1 MPASAI
7 GATDVY
13 HDALTNYLVSMA
25 RAVELS
31 VNRALDAMLTL
42 DPRLARAIFL
52 NEPRLNEMEIII
64 DEHAVKLLRRKDLA
78 EAAFAEEDIR
88 QIVATLKVNNDL
100 ERMGDLAVSLGQRAL
115 SLSAMHVVEMPQEL
129 EPMVTAVRAMV
140 TKSLGTLI
148 YRNVDLAQEVLQ
160 SDAEVDDYRDRLFET
175 IAGSMAERPLAIA
188 ASVQV
193 LLATRHLE
201 RIGDHCTN
209 IAEDIF
215 FWVRGLDVRH
225 GRALQTAQDTTK
237 KL

>member
-1 MPASAI
+1 MPAPAI
-7 GATDVY
+7 CTTDVY
-13 HDALTNYLVSMA
+13 QEALTNYLVSMA
-25 RAVELS
+25 RTTELS
-31 VNRALDAMLTL
+31 VNRALDALLTL
-42 DPRLARAIFL
+42 DPRLSRAVFVT
-52 NEPRLNEMEIII
+52 EPRLNEMEMII
-64 DEHAVKLLRRKDLA
+64 DEHAVKLLQRQDLA
-78 EAAFAEEDIR
+78 QQALAEEDIR

-140 TKSLGTLI
+140 AKSLGALI

-160 SDAEVDDYRDRLFET
+160 SDAEVDEYRDRLFET
-175 IAGSMAERPLAIA
+175 IVASMAEKPGAIA

-225 GRALQTAQDTTK
+225 GRALRAAPARPEA
-237 KL
+237 L

>member
-1 MPASAI
+1 
-7 GATDVY
+7 
-13 HDALTNYLVSMA
+13 MA
-25 RAVELS
+25 RTTELS
-31 VNRALDAMLTL
+31 VNRALDALLTL
-42 DPRLARAIFL
+42 DPRLVRAVFVT
-52 NEPRLNEMEIII
+52 EPRLNEMEMI
-64 DEHAVKLLRRKDLA
+64 DEHAVKLLRRQDLA
-78 EAAFAEEDIR
+78 EPAFADEDIR

-115 SLSAMHVVEMPQEL
+115 SLSAMHVVEMPQEV

-140 TKSLGTLI
+140 TKSLGALI

-160 SDAEVDDYRDRLFET
+160 SDAEVDDYRDRLFE
-175 IAGSMAERPLAIA
+175 IIVGSMAEKPVAIA

-215 FWVRGLDVRH
+215 FWVRELDVRH
-225 GRALQTAQDTTK
+225 GRALWTATPAPGA
-237 KL
+237 L

>member
-1 MPASAI
+1 MLASAI

-13 HDALTNYLVSMA
+13 QDALTNYLVSMA
-25 RAVELS
+25 RTTELS
-31 VNRALDAMLTL
+31 VNRALDALLTL
-42 DPRLARAIFL
+42 DPRLARAVFVT
-52 NEPRLNEMEIII
+52 EPRLNEMEMII
-64 DEHAVKLLRRKDLA
+64 DEHAVKLLRRESPVGQPLS
-78 EAAFAEEDIR
+78 EEEIR
-88 QIVATLKVNNDL
+88 QVVATLKVNNDL
-100 ERMGDLAVSLGQRAL
+100 ERMGDLAVSLGQRAI

-129 EPMVTAVRAMV
+129 ELMVTAVRAMV
-140 TKSLGTLI
+140 SKSLGALI
-148 YRNVDLAQEVLQ
+148 YRNVDMAQEVLQ

-175 IAGSMAERPLAIA
+175 IVAFMAEKPGAIA

-225 GRALQTAQDTTK
+225 GRALQAAQIAPK
-237 KL
+237 AL

>member
-7 GATDVY
+7 GNTDVY
-13 HDALTNYLVSMA
+13 QDALTNYLVSMA
-25 RAVELS
+25 RTTELS
-31 VNRALDAMLTL
+31 VNRALDALLKL
-42 DPRLARAIFL
+42 DPRLARAVFVT
-52 NEPRLNEMEIII
+52 EPRLNEMEMII
-64 DEHAVKLLRRKDLA
+64 DEHAVKLLGRKSPA
-78 EAAFAEEDIR
+78 EESPSEEDIR

-100 ERMGDLAVSLGQRAL
+100 ERMGDLAVSLGQRTL

-140 TKSLGTLI
+140 GKSLGALI
-148 YRNVDLAQEVLQ
+148 YRNVDLAQEVLE

-175 IAGSMAERPLAIA
+175 IVGSMMEKPVGIA

-225 GRALQTAQDTTK
+225 GRALQAAQDAPK
-237 KL
+237 VL

>member
-1 MPASAI
+1 MSASATST
-7 GATDVY
+7 ADVY
-13 HDALTNYLVSMA
+13 QDALTNYLVSMA
-25 RAVELS
+25 RTTELS
-31 VNRALDAMLTL
+31 VNRALDALLKL
-42 DPRLARAIFL
+42 DPDLARAVFVT
-52 NEPRLNEMEIII
+52 EPRLNEMEMII
-64 DEHAVKLLRRKDLA
+64 DEHAVKLLRREGPA
-78 EAAFAEEDIR
+78 EQALSEEDIR

-100 ERMGDLAVSLGQRAL
+100 ERMGDLAVNLGQRTL

-140 TKSLGTLI
+140 AKGLGALI

-175 IAGSMAERPLAIA
+175 IVGSMADEPVAIA

-225 GRALQTAQDTTK
+225 GRALRVAAPVPGT
-237 KL
+237 L

>member
-1 MPASAI
+1 MLASAI

-13 HDALTNYLVSMA
+13 QDALTNYLVSMA
-25 RAVELS
+25 RTTELS
-31 VNRALDAMLTL
+31 VNRALDALLTL
-42 DPRLARAIFL
+42 DSRLARAVFVT
-52 NEPRLNEMEIII
+52 EPRLNEMEMII
-64 DEHAVKLLRRKDLA
+64 DEHAVKLLRRESPVGQPLS
-78 EAAFAEEDIR
+78 EEEIR
-88 QIVATLKVNNDL
+88 QVVATLKVNNDL
-100 ERMGDLAVSLGQRAL
+100 ERMGDLAVSLGQRAI

-129 EPMVTAVRAMV
+129 ELMVTAVRAMV
-140 TKSLGTLI
+140 SKSLGALI
-148 YRNVDLAQEVLQ
+148 YRNVDMAQKVLQ

-175 IAGSMAERPLAIA
+175 IVALMAEKPGAIA

-225 GRALQTAQDTTK
+225 GRALQAAQIAPK
-237 KL
+237 AL